1 MSHQSQPVQALDRNR
16 KMYGRETEKTGSLPR
31 LGREHERRRQRRSNK
46 IRRPSG
52 AGAHPPSH
60 PTPGRTLGQE
70 CGAATR
76 PPPNPRLALP
86 SPFALHRGRRA
97 REAANAARKKAK
109 RQEGRLAPT
118 LGTPR
123 RGGNSRIEV
132 GRAARD
138 ARRGLK
144 IRPSGELLRLIP
156 IGATRQA
163 CGRGALW
170 SALASCCIGIR
181 LSGTMMILNLLDAN
195 NFSTML
201 V

>member
-1 MSHQSQPVQALDRNR
+1 MSHQSQPGQVLDTNR
-16 KMYGRETEKTGSLPR
+16 KMYGRETEMAGCLLR
-31 LGREHERRRQRRSNK
+31 LGRERERRRRRQPNW

-52 AGAHPPSH
+52 AAAHPS
-60 PTPGRTLGQE
+60 PTPPPAEPSARNAARQLGLHQTLIS
-70 CGAATR
+70 
-76 PPPNPRLALP
+76 PSP

-97 REAANAARKKAK
+97 GEAANAARKKAK

-123 RGGNSRIEV
+123 RGGNGRIEV
-132 GRAARD
+132 GRVARD
-138 ARRGLK
+138 ARCGLK

-170 SALASCCIGIR
+170 SVFASCCIGIR
-181 LSGTMMILNLLDAN
+181 LYGRQEMMIQ
-195 NFSTML
+195 
-201 V
+201 

>member
-1 MSHQSQPVQALDRNR
+1 M
-16 KMYGRETEKTGSLPR
+16 
-31 LGREHERRRQRRSNK
+31 
-46 IRRPSG
+46 
-52 AGAHPPSH
+52 
-60 PTPGRTLGQE
+60 
-70 CGAATR
+70 
-76 PPPNPRLALP
+76 
-86 SPFALHRGRRA
+86 
-97 REAANAARKKAK
+97 
-109 RQEGRLAPT
+109 APT

-123 RGGNSRIEV
+123 RGGNGRIEV

-170 SALASCCIGIR
+170 SVFASCCIGIR